1 VPVLTRLVPTPLT
14 VDIRAGA
21 VDDLAAILADRR
33 VSTSG
38 RVAVV
43 VSGGSGARLQE
54 RFAPQLPGAEWYTVA
69 GGTLTAAVDLADRM
83 RAGSYDAVV
92 GLGGGRVLDATKYA
106 AARVGLP
113 MVAVATNLAHDGIA
127 SPVSI
132 LDNDAGRGSYGVPTP
147 IALVVDLDLV
157 RVAPQRFVRSGIGE
171 SLSNLCAVADWELSQ
186 RETGEQVDGLAA
198 AFARTSGDSMLH
210 RPGSIEDDDF
220 LVALTEGLV
229 LSGIAMS
236 VAGTTR
242 PCSGAC
248 HEISHAIDLLY
259 GERDGHDGL
268 HGEQVGLGA
277 AFATHLRGD
286 VALTRLLTSALDR
299 HKLPV
304 VPAHLGLT
312 TDEFVKAVSHAPRT
326 RPGRFTILE
335 HLDLDNDAIRDSV
348 TEYVNTY
355 GG

>member
-1 VPVLTRLVPTPLT
+1 MTRLVPTPLT

-21 VDDLAAILADRR
+21 VDDLASILADRR

-43 VSGGSGARLQE
+43 VSGGSGARLRE

-147 IALVVDLDLV
+147 IALIVDLDLV
-157 RVAPQRFVRSGIGE
+157 RAAPQRFVRSGVGE

-198 AFARTSGDSMLH
+198 AFARTSGDSILH

-220 LVALTEGLV
+220 LVALAEGLV

-248 HEISHAIDLLY
+248 HEISHAIDLMY

-286 VALTRLLTSALDR
+286 VELTRLLTSTLDR

-304 VPAHLGLT
+304 VPEHLGLT
-312 TDEFVKAVSHAPRT
+312 IDEFVKAVSHAPQT